1 MAGSRTRSTILPH
14 SPPKNFGWKHVRA
27 RGLGRTAY
35 KPVRGMLKRNWL
47 IAAGIALGLGLALAA
62 RAQYSEP
69 GNRLSI
75 DRVGYVQPGAYL
87 AGESVAFE
95 IVNAGGN
102 YLLRF
107 RGAPEVFV
115 LYADHGSLG
124 GRILKFDSGETAM
137 NVAGWGG
144 MTLYTDQAPQGLPAV
159 RTGDALPPQP
169 PAVSTQDMQAAAG
182 DETERLAYIRR
193 INVQFTADWN
203 ALNEN
208 PLARAFAFDTMENM
222 ARGIERFTTG
232 GQREAFAK
240 RVSTVTIVQGSRP
253 TLGLSGRTLVVSF
266 NPGLGFAGRASSR
279 AIARAL
285 GNVLSH

>member
-1 MAGSRTRSTILPH
+1 
-14 SPPKNFGWKHVRA
+14 
-27 RGLGRTAY
+27 
-35 KPVRGMLKRNWL
+35 MLKRNWL

-69 GNRLSI
+69 GNQLSI
-75 DRVGYVQPGAYL
+75 DRIAYVQPGTYL
-87 AGESVAFE
+87 AGDSVAFE
-95 IVNAGGN
+95 LTNAGGN

-124 GRILKFDSGETAM
+124 GRILKFDSGETAL

-169 PAVSTQDMQAAAG
+169 PNVSTQDIQAAAG
-182 DETERLAYIRR
+182 DEAERLAYVRR

-208 PLARAFAFDTMENM
+208 PLTRGFAFDTMENT
-222 ARGIERFTTG
+222 ARGIERFSG
-232 GQREAFAK
+232 GGAQREAFV
-240 RVSTVTIVQGSRP
+240 RHVSSVMIVQGSRP
-253 TLGLSGRTLVVSF
+253 TLGLSGRTLMVSF
-266 NPGLGFAGRASSR
+266 NPGLGFAGRASSH

>member
-1 MAGSRTRSTILPH
+1 M
-14 SPPKNFGWKHVRA
+14 
-27 RGLGRTAY
+27 GRTALN
-35 KPVRGMLKRNWL
+35 PVRGMLKRNWL

-62 RAQYSEP
+62 HAQYSEP
-69 GNRLSI
+69 DNQLSI
-75 DRVGYVQPGAYL
+75 DRLGYIQPGTYL
-87 AGESVAFE
+87 AGDRVAFE
-95 IVNAGGN
+95 LVNAGDN

-137 NVAGWGG
+137 NIAGWGG
-144 MTLYTDQAPQGLPAV
+144 VTLYTDQAPQGLPAV

-169 PAVSTQDMQAAAG
+169 PAVSTQDMQAAAS
-182 DETERLAYIRR
+182 DEAERLAYVRR
-193 INVQFTADWN
+193 INVQFTTDWN
-203 ALNEN
+203 ALSEN
-208 PLARAFAFDTMENM
+208 SLARAFAFDTMENA
-222 ARGIERFTTG
+222 ARGIERFSG
-232 GQREAFAK
+232 GNAQREAFAK
-240 RVSTVTIVQGSRP
+240 RVSTVMIVQGSHP
-253 TLGLSGRTLVVSF
+253 TLGLSGRTLMVSF

>member
-1 MAGSRTRSTILPH
+1 MLERKWL
-14 SPPKNFGWKHVRA
+14 
-27 RGLGRTAY
+27 TAAA
-35 KPVRGMLKRNWL
+35 
-47 IAAGIALGLGLALAA
+47 IAFGLGLALAA

-69 GNRLSI
+69 GNQLSI
-75 DRVGYVQPGAYL
+75 DRVGYIQPGTYV
-87 AGESVAFE
+87 AGDTVGFE

-107 RGAPEVFV
+107 KGAPEVFV
-115 LYADHGSLG
+115 LYADHGALG
-124 GRILKFDSGETAM
+124 GRILKYDSGETAM

-144 MTLYTDQAPQGLPAV
+144 VTLYTDQAPQGLPAV
-159 RTGDALPPQP
+159 RTGDALPPSP
-169 PAVSTQDMQAAAG
+169 PAVSTQDMQTAAG
-182 DETERLAYIRR
+182 DEAERLGYVRR
-193 INVQFTADWN
+193 LNVQFTADWN

-208 PLARAFAFDTMENM
+208 PVARAFAFDTLENT
-222 ARGIERFTTG
+222 ARGIERFTGGG

-240 RVSTVTIVQGSRP
+240 HVSSVTIVQSSRP

-285 GNVLSH
+285 GNILSH

>member
-1 MAGSRTRSTILPH
+1 
-14 SPPKNFGWKHVRA
+14 
-27 RGLGRTAY
+27 
-35 KPVRGMLKRNWL
+35 MLKRNWL

-69 GNRLSI
+69 GNQLSI
-75 DRVGYVQPGAYL
+75 DRIAYVQPGTYL
-87 AGESVAFE
+87 AGDSVAFE
-95 IVNAGGN
+95 LTNAGGN

-124 GRILKFDSGETAM
+124 GRILKFDSGETAL

-144 MTLYTDQAPQGLPAV
+144 MTLYTEQAPQGLPAV

-169 PAVSTQDMQAAAG
+169 PNVSTQDIQTAAN
-182 DETERLAYIRR
+182 DEAERLAYVRR
-193 INVQFTADWN
+193 INVQFAADWN
-203 ALNEN
+203 SLNDN
-208 PLARAFAFDTMENM
+208 PLARAFAFDTMENT
-222 ARGIERFTTG
+222 ARGIERFSG
-232 GQREAFAK
+232 GGAQREAFVK
-240 RVSTVTIVQGSRP
+240 RVAGVMIVQGSRP
-253 TLGLSGRTLVVSF
+253 TLGLSGRTLMVSF